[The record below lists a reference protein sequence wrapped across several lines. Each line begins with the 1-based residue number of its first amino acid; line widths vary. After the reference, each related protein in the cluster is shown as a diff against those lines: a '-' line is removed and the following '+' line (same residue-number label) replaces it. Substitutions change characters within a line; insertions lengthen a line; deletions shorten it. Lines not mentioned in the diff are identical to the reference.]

1 MRVSFF
7 QRTVFVWIKVIIHLR
22 MRKENAMQKWIDTR
36 GGSRRCSKEPSI
48 KEFPENSGSLWS
60 LVLAGGHGE
69 RLRAFTEQW
78 FGAYRPKQ
86 YCAFM
91 GKHSMIQHT
100 WKRAK
105 ALSPSQQVVTVMDQ
119 SHWGYVRT
127 QLIQETLGRVV
138 WQPENRGTGPG
149 VFPPLSYIRSHD
161 PNATVVLWPAD
172 HFVFPADP
180 LIQLI
185 REAAALVHNEP
196 QRMVL
201 LTVPPQSREKDYGW
215 VIPGALFS
223 HHGECQVR
231 EVRRFVEKPQDSQLA
246 EISLEGGQWN
256 TLVVIANVQTLWE
269 AGRQCIPEVV
279 MPLERHAGGIGTSS
293 EHLILNNLYRTMPT
307 RNFSSDL
314 LSLIPQQLTMMELTG
329 VYWSD
334 WGRPERI
341 QETMAFMGRNVSF
354 RVSGGQ
360 DSFSCVEPQQ
370 EKLFQERPKTVLA

>member
-1 MRVSFF
+1 
-7 QRTVFVWIKVIIHLR
+7 
-22 MRKENAMQKWIDTR
+22 MQKWIDTR
-36 GGSRRCSKEPSI
+36 GGSRRYYQSPPI
-48 KEFPENSGSLWS
+48 KKLALNPGSLWS

-86 YCAFM
+86 YCAFI
-91 GKHSMIQHT
+91 GTQSMIQHT

-105 ALSPSQQVVTVMDQ
+105 ALCPAQQVVTVMDQ

-127 QLIQETLGRVV
+127 QLIQEPLGRVV

-149 VFPPLSYIRSHD
+149 VFLPLSYIRSHD

-180 LIQLI
+180 LIRLI
-185 REAAALVHNEP
+185 REATAVVRDEP

-215 VIPGALFS
+215 VIPGARFP
-223 HHGECQVR
+223 HHGGCQVR
-231 EVRRFVEKPQDSQLA
+231 EVRRFVEKPQDSQVA

-279 MPLERHAGGIGTSS
+279 EPLEKHGSGIGTSN
-293 EHLILNNLYRTMPT
+293 ERQILMNLYRTMPT
-307 RNFSSDL
+307 RNFSTDL
-314 LSLIPQQLTMMELTG
+314 LTLIPQQLTMMELTG

-341 QETMAFMGRNVSF
+341 QETMAFMGRSAP
-354 RVSGGQ
+354 SGVCDRQ
-360 DSFSCVEPQQ
+360 DSFSRVGLQQ
-370 EKLFQERPKTVLA
+370 EKLFHERLKPVSA

>member
-1 MRVSFF
+1 
-7 QRTVFVWIKVIIHLR
+7 
-22 MRKENAMQKWIDTR
+22 MQKWIYTR
-36 GGSRRCSKEPSI
+36 GGSRRCFKESSNRKLLQNP
-48 KEFPENSGSLWS
+48 GSLWS

-69 RLRAFTEQW
+69 RLRTFTEEW

-91 GKHSMIQHT
+91 GNQSMIQHT

-105 ALSPSQQVVTVMDQ
+105 ALCPSQQVVTVMDQ

-127 QLIQETLGRVV
+127 QLIQESLGRVV

-149 VFPPLSYIRSHD
+149 VFLPLSYIRSHD
-161 PNATVVLWPAD
+161 PHATVVLWPSD
-172 HFVFPADP
+172 HFVFPAEP
-180 LIQLI
+180 MIQLI
-185 REAAALVHNEP
+185 REAAALVQDQP

-201 LTVPPQSREKDYGW
+201 LTVPPQSRERDYGW
-215 VIPGALFS
+215 VLPGALFP
-223 HHGECQVR
+223 HPGGFTVR
-231 EVRRFVEKPQDSQLA
+231 EVRRFVEKPLDVQLA
-246 EISLEGGQWN
+246 EVAQEGGQWN
-256 TLVVIANVQTLWE
+256 TLVLIANVQTLWE

-279 MPLERHAGGIGTSS
+279 MPLEKHAGGIGTSS
-293 EHLILNNLYRTMPT
+293 EQQILMNLYRTMPT

-341 QETMAFMGRNVSF
+341 QETMAFMGRNVH
-354 RVSGGQ
+354 SGQRGEPHPV
-360 DSFSCVEPQQ
+360 SCVGPQQ
-370 EKLFQERPKTVLA
+370 VKMFRERLTVVSS

>member
-1 MRVSFF
+1 
-7 QRTVFVWIKVIIHLR
+7 
-22 MRKENAMQKWIDTR
+22 MQKWIDTR
-36 GGSRRCSKEPSI
+36 GGSRRCSKERSSKDLPR
-48 KEFPENSGSLWS
+48 NSGSLWS

-69 RLRAFTEQW
+69 RLRGFTEQW

-91 GKHSMIQHT
+91 GNQSMIQHT

-105 ALSPSQQVVTVMDQ
+105 ALCPAQQVVTVMDQ

-149 VFPPLSYIRSHD
+149 VFLPLSYIRAHD
-161 PNATVVLWPAD
+161 PDATVVLWPAD

-180 LIQLI
+180 MMQLI
-185 REAAALVHNEP
+185 HQAVSLVREQP

-201 LTVPPQSREKDYGW
+201 LTVPPQSQEQDYGW
-215 VIPGALFS
+215 VLPGALVP
-223 HHGECQVR
+223 HPGGVQVR
-231 EVRRFVEKPQDSQLA
+231 EVRRFVEKPQDSQLE
-246 EISLEGGQWN
+246 EIALGGGQWN
-256 TLVVIANVQTLWE
+256 TLILIANIQTLWE

-279 MPLERHAGGIGTSS
+279 MPIETHGNGIGTSH
-293 EHLILNNLYRTMPT
+293 ERQILMNLYRTMPT

-341 QETMAFMGRNVSF
+341 RETMAFMGRNVPFGKGGAEESISCPGPD
-354 RVSGGQ
+354 RVTMLRKNLEVVSG
-360 DSFSCVEPQQ
+360 
-370 EKLFQERPKTVLA
+370 

>member
-1 MRVSFF
+1 
-7 QRTVFVWIKVIIHLR
+7 
-22 MRKENAMQKWIDTR
+22 MQKWIDTR
-36 GGSRRCSKEPSI
+36 GSSRRCAHDSST
-48 KEFPENSGSLWS
+48 KEFPENPGSLWS

-86 YCAFM
+86 YCTFM
-91 GKHSMIQHT
+91 GKQSLIQHT

-105 ALSPSQQVVTVMDQ
+105 ALCPSQQVVTVMDQ

-127 QLIQETLGRVV
+127 QLIQESLGRVI

-149 VFPPLSYIRSHD
+149 VFLPLSYIRSHD

-185 REAAALVHNEP
+185 REATVLVRDEP
-196 QRMVL
+196 RRMVL

-215 VIPGALFS
+215 VIPGALFPR
-223 HHGECQVR
+223 HGGGQAR
-231 EVRRFVEKPQDSQLA
+231 EVRRFVEKPHNSQLA
-246 EISLEGGQWN
+246 EISLDGGQWN

-279 MPLERHAGGIGTSS
+279 VPLEKHAGGIGTSS

-314 LSLIPQQLTMMELTG
+314 LSLIPQQLIMMELTG

-341 QETMAFMGRNVSF
+341 QETMAFMGRTVP
-354 RVSGGQ
+354 SGRGGAEG
-360 DSFSCVEPQQ
+360 SFSCVGPQR
-370 EKLFQERPKTVLA
+370 EKAVHERFKPVSA

>member
-1 MRVSFF
+1 MGTITLH
-7 QRTVFVWIKVIIHLR
+7 QR
-22 MRKENAMQKWIDTR
+22 MRKENAMQKSIDTR
-36 GGSRRCSKEPSI
+36 EGSRRCSKEPSSR
-48 KEFPENSGSLWS
+48 KLPQNSGSLWS
-60 LVLAGGHGE
+60 VVLAGGHGE

-78 FGAYRPKQ
+78 LGAYRPKQ

-105 ALSPSQQVVTVMDQ
+105 VLSPSHQVVTVMDQ

-149 VFPPLSYIRSHD
+149 VFLPLSYIRSHD
-161 PNATVVLWPAD
+161 PNATLVLWPAH

-185 REAAALVHNEP
+185 REAAELVKDEP
-196 QRMVL
+196 QQMVL

-215 VIPGALFS
+215 VLPGTRLP
-223 HHGECQVR
+223 HNGGCQVR
-231 EVRRFVEKPQDSQLA
+231 EVKRFVEKPHDSQLA
-246 EISLEGGQWN
+246 EIAQEGGQWN
-256 TLVVIANVQTLWE
+256 TLVVIANVHTLWE

-279 MPLERHAGGIGTSS
+279 MPLEKHAGGIGTSS
-293 EHLILNNLYRTMPT
+293 EYQMLSNLYRTMPT
-307 RNFSSDL
+307 RDFSSDL
-314 LSLIPQQLTMMELTG
+314 LSLIPQQLSMMELTG

-341 QETMAFMGRNVSF
+341 RETLALMGRSLSSG
-354 RVSGGQ
+354 VSGVR
-360 DSFSCVEPQQ
+360 DAFSCGGAKQ
-370 EKLFQERPKTVLA
+370 EKLCHDRLKVVSA

>member
-1 MRVSFF
+1 
-7 QRTVFVWIKVIIHLR
+7 

-36 GGSRRCSKEPSI
+36 GGSRRFSNYLST
-48 KEFPENSGSLWS
+48 KEFLENPDSLWS
-60 LVLAGGHGE
+60 LVLAGGQGE

-86 YCAFM
+86 YCTFM
-91 GKHSMIQHT
+91 GKQSMIQHT

-149 VFPPLSYIRSHD
+149 VFLPLSYIRSHD

-172 HFVFPADP
+172 HFVFPAAP
-180 LIQLI
+180 LIRLI
-185 REAAALVHNEP
+185 REAAALVHHEP

-201 LTVPPQSREKDYGW
+201 VTVPPQSREKDYGW
-215 VIPGALFS
+215 VIPGALFP
-223 HHGECQVR
+223 HHGGCRVR

-279 MPLERHAGGIGTSS
+279 LPLEKHAGGIGTSS
-293 EHLILNNLYRTMPT
+293 ERQILMNLYRTMPT

-334 WGRPERI
+334 WGRAERI
-341 QETMAFMGRNVSF
+341 QETMAFMGRSVP
-354 RVSGGQ
+354 SGVGVGEN
-360 DSFSCVEPQQ
+360 SFSCVGLQQ
-370 EKLFQERPKTVLA
+370 DTLFHERLKPVSA